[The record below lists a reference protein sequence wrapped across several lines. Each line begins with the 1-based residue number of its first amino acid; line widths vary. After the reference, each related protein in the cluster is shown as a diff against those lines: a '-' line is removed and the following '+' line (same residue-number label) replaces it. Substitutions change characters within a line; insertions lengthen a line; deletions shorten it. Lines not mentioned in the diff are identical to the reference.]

1 MMISKIIFIDID
13 GVLFPVKDHVTP
25 GNANLLAKRPS
36 GFLGGLRFS
45 PEAVALVVRLTELSG
60 AKLVLSSNW
69 RRIWGAH
76 ADGLMRKLVAEG
88 LYVELWHD
96 DWYLPVLGLQPRK
109 FDEITDWIDDHSPC
123 RALIIDDDPILRGEM
138 QVGIIVTDEYQGFGL
153 QEYRA
158 ACEYFGIE
166 VSA

>member
-1 MMISKIIFIDID
+1 MIRRIIFVDID
-13 GVLFPVKDHVTP
+13 GVLLPLKDHATP
-25 GNANLLAKRPS
+25 GNAALLAQRPS
-36 GFLGGLRFS
+36 GFLGDLRFS
-45 PEAVALVVRLTELSG
+45 TDAVTLVVKLAEQSG

-69 RRIWGAH
+69 RWIWGAD
-76 ADGLMRKLVAEG
+76 ADALMRKLVAEG
-88 LYVELWHD
+88 LSAELWHA

-109 FDEITDWIDDHSPC
+109 FDEIADWIDDHSPC
-123 RALIIDDDPILRGEM
+123 RALIIDDDPILRGKI
-138 QVGIIVTDEYQGFGL
+138 QDIGIVVTEKYHGFGF

>member
-1 MMISKIIFIDID
+1 MTSKIIFIDID

-25 GNANLLAKRPS
+25 GNAVLLAERQS
-36 GFLGGLRFS
+36 GFLDGLRFK
-45 PEAVALVVRLTELSG
+45 PEAVALVVKLAELSG

-69 RRIWGAH
+69 RRIWGSD

-88 LYVELWHD
+88 LPAELWHV
-96 DWYLPVLGLQPRK
+96 DWYLPVLGLKPRK
-109 FDEITDWIDDHSPC
+109 FDEIADWIGDHSPC
-123 RALIIDDDPILRGEM
+123 RALIIDDDPILRGKI
-138 QVGIIVTDEYQGFGL
+138 QNIGIVVTDEYHGFGF
-153 QEYRA
+153 QDYRA